1 MSHATIRPHDVLDAV
16 KQNPWRVALPVIL
29 VTLLALGYALVRP
42 TRWEA
47 TQALVVRDAAGD
59 RLARPGRF
67 ALVDEMKSSQETIL
81 ELAKSRTALVNALK
95 QVGPPANATN
105 PEAWPTEDDL
115 EALQDSI
122 KIVPPK
128 GAEFGKTEMFY
139 LKVTDKNRERAL
151 QLAEVLS
158 HTLQERYGELRETKA
173 RSTIEELTKAASLAK
188 HDLNTATDAL
198 GKLEQSVGSDLAELR
213 ILNDLP
219 SGDSDLR
226 RTATELDKELRAYR
240 ATQSENEESLKL
252 LREAEKDPTSLLAS
266 PGVLLK
272 SQTALGRLRDGLVDA
287 QLRTGQALG
296 TMSEEHPLTKG
307 ARAAEQ
313 AIRDQVH
320 DEISVAIR
328 GVEADM
334 RVNVDRMKSLE
345 AQSAEIQARLERLGA
360 VRADYANL
368 AATAKNRL
376 ESLKTVEHDLA
387 EARASHAAARS
398 ASLIS
403 LVGQPETGNRP
414 VGPGRASLVAAGFGG
429 GLLLAL
435 GILFLTVTPRKRACE
450 DAGGTLPLATPRA
463 ASSTSALTLKQ
474 ALQRVSSSR
483 I

>member
-1 MSHATIRPHDVLDAV
+1 MSHATIRPHDVFDAI
-16 KQNPWRVALPVIL
+16 KQSPWRIALPVIL
-29 VTLLALGYALVRP
+29 VTTLALGYALVRP
-42 TRWEA
+42 TTWEA
-47 TQALVVRDAAGD
+47 TQALVVRDEAGD

-67 ALVDEMKSSQETIL
+67 TLVDEMKASQETIL
-81 ELAKSRTALVNALK
+81 ELAKSRTALVDALK
-95 QVGPPANATN
+95 FVGPPADYAN
-105 PEAWPTEDDL
+105 PQAWPSEADI
-115 EALQDSI
+115 EALQGSI

-139 LKVTDKNRERAL
+139 LKVTSTDRERAL
-151 QLAEVLS
+151 KLAQALS
-158 HTLQERYGELRETKA
+158 HELQERFGELRETKA
-173 RSTIEELTKAASLAK
+173 RSTIEELTKATALAQA
-188 HDLNTATDAL
+188 DVNSATGAL
-198 GKLEQSVGSDLAELR
+198 AKLEQSVGSDLAELR

-226 RTATELDKELRAYR
+226 RTAIELDKELRAYR
-240 ATQSENEESLKL
+240 ATQTENEESLKL
-252 LREAEKDPTSLLAS
+252 LHEAEHDPTKLLAS

-272 SQTALGRLRDGLVDA
+272 SQPALGRLRDGLVDA

-296 TMSEEHPLTKG
+296 TMSDEHPLAKG

-313 AIRDQVH
+313 AIRNQLH

-345 AQSAEIQARLERLGA
+345 VQSAAIQGRLERLGA

-368 AATAKNRL
+368 AAAAKNRL

-387 EARASHAAARS
+387 EAKASQASSRS
-398 ASLIS
+398 SSLIS
-403 LVGQPETGNRP
+403 LVGEAETGGRP

-429 GLLLAL
+429 GLMLAC
-435 GILFLTVTPRKRACE
+435 GILFLTVTPRKQEIDEESGALQFPSPRS
-450 DAGGTLPLATPRA
+450 ATA
-463 ASSTSALTLKQ
+463 ASGLTLKQ
-474 ALQRVSSSR
+474 ALQRVSSAR